1 MTIRKRAVLV
11 KQLPEKLS
19 GKQGRVFFRDLETS
33 MSVDRPYVVLD
44 CSNVERLD
52 RSVVEVLLCCLEE
65 AIKRNGD
72 VKLASI
78 PSGAEAI
85 LELTGVNRLF
95 EIFDTAVGAVHSFHQ
110 PVLEVAAEAPMHGVL
125 ASRAAKSSAAGL
137 RWSFLHAQSIG
148 GFEEH

>member
-1 MTIRKRAVLV
+1 
-11 KQLPEKLS
+11 
-19 GKQGRVFFRDLETS
+19 
-33 MSVDRPYVVLD
+33 MSADRPYVVLD

-78 PSGAEAI
+78 PSGADAI

-95 EIFDTAVGAVHSFHQ
+95 EIFDTAAGAVHSFHQ
-110 PVLEVAAEAPMHGVL
+110 PVLEVAAEAPMHGACL
-125 ASRAAKSSAAGL
+125 AGRKEQ
-137 RWSFLHAQSIG
+137 RG
-148 GFEEH
+148 GFAVVVPACAKYRRV

>member
-1 MTIRKRAVLV
+1 
-11 KQLPEKLS
+11 
-19 GKQGRVFFRDLETS
+19 

-95 EIFDTAVGAVHSFHQ
+95 EILDTAAGAVHSFYSKL
-110 PVLEVAAEAPMHGVL
+110 VLEVRGCGGAPMHGVARCL
-125 ASRAAKSSAAGL
+125 RAAKSSAAGL

-148 GFEEH
+148 GFEGKPQDESLAQAVLQCKW

>member
-1 MTIRKRAVLV
+1 VLI
-11 KQLPEKLS
+11 KQLPETLS
-19 GKQGRVFFRDLETS
+19 GKQGRVFLREVESS
-33 MSVDRPYVVLD
+33 MSVDRPFIVLD
-44 CSNVERLD
+44 CSHVHRLD

-95 EIFDTAVGAVHSFHQ
+95 EIFDTTAGAVHSFHQ
-110 PVLEVAAEAPMHGVL
+110 PVLEVAAELPMHGVL

-148 GFEEH
+148 GFEEN

>member
-1 MTIRKRAVLV
+1 LR
-11 KQLPEKLS
+11 E
-19 GKQGRVFFRDLETS
+19 LESS
-33 MSVDRPYVVLD
+33 MSVDRPFIVLD
-44 CSNVERLD
+44 CSHVHRLD

-95 EIFDTAVGAVHSFHQ
+95 EIFDTTAGAVHSFHQ
-110 PVLEVAAEAPMHGVL
+110 PVLEGPRRRPCMGC
-125 ASRAAKSSAAGL
+125 SPRGPQRAAQRVCGGHSCMRKVSAGL
-137 RWSFLHAQSIG
+137 RKTR
-148 GFEEH
+148 